1 MKYKGVAIGDIS
13 IFSTTVVYMALVLL
27 LVKDLFEWLKN
38 FVIKRGLVICAVF
51 ISWMIISKVEAL
63 QVIQKK
69 CRLSKIFFTL
79 LHIGF
84 Y

>member
-13 IFSTTVVYMALVLL
+13 IFSTSIVYMALVLL

-38 FVIKRGLVICAVF
+38 FVIKRGLLICATF
-51 ISWMIISKVEAL
+51 ISWLIISKVEAL
-63 QVIQKK
+63 QVIFQKS
-69 CRLSKIFFTL
+69 RLSKIFFIL
-79 LHIGF
+79 RHIGF